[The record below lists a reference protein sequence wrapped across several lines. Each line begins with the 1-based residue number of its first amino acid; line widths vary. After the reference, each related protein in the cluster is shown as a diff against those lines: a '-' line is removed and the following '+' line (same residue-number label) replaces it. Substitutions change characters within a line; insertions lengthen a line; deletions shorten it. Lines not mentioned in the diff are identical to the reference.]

1 MWIKRDLEACLTT
14 AAAVRPG
21 LVLTGCRQAGK
32 TSLLQRV
39 FPDCR
44 YVSLDLPET
53 SELAEMAGGSF
64 LRENPPPVIL
74 DEVQYAPSLLRHV
87 KAAIDKSRQKNG
99 QFFIT
104 GSHRFNLM
112 GGVAESLAGRVAVLE
127 CHTLSALEVE
137 RHRGEAIGGELL
149 VDVIYRGG
157 YPELQVADLDPQ
169 RFFSDYIATY
179 LERDVRSALEVR
191 SLRDFQRFMRLAAL
205 RTGQLLN
212 MASLAADVRV
222 SVPTIS
228 SWLSVLES
236 SGIVQLVPPFFS
248 NASKRLIKTPKL
260 FFLDTGLACFL
271 CGLRKGQE
279 LRESAMRG
287 QMFETHVLGQIM
299 RWYANRGLHAPVH
312 FFQDHARHEVD
323 FVIPVGQRL
332 KLYECKWAE
341 MPEQDTPGLQAIRK
355 LVGAENILTTSI
367 ITPTRGHWRNERT
380 GVIIEDSIELA
391 SLAE

>member
-1 MWIKRDLEACLTT
+1 MWIERDLQRQLAEVAG
-14 AAAVRPG
+14 VRPG

-32 TSLLQRV
+32 TSLLQRM

-44 YVSLDLPET
+44 YVSLDLPQT
-53 SELAEMAGGSF
+53 SEQAETAGESF
-64 LRENPPPVIL
+64 LRENPPPIIL
-74 DEVQYAPSLLRHV
+74 DEVQYAPTLLRHV
-87 KAAIDKSRQKNG
+87 KAAIDKNRQKNG
-99 QFFIT
+99 QFLIT
-104 GSHRFNLM
+104 GSNRFSLM
-112 GGVAESLAGRVAVLE
+112 DGVTESLAGRVAVLG
-127 CHTLSALEVE
+127 CHTLSALEIE
-137 RHRGEAIGGELL
+137 MHRGKVVGGESLG
-149 VDVIYRGG
+149 DVVFRGG
-157 YPELQVADLDPQ
+157 YPEMHVSDLDPQ
-169 RFFSDYIATY
+169 RFFSDYLATY
-179 LERDVRSALEVR
+179 LERDVRTALEVR
-191 SLRDFQRFMRLAAL
+191 SLRDFDRFMRLAAL

-212 MASLAADVRV
+212 MASLAADVGV
-222 SVPTIS
+222 AITTIK

-236 SGIVQLVPPFFS
+236 SGIVQLVQPYFS

-271 CGLRKGQE
+271 CGLRKAQD
-279 LRESAMRG
+279 LRESVLRG

-323 FVIPVGQRL
+323 FVIPVGNRV

-355 LVGAENILTTSI
+355 LVGPENVLTQSI

-380 GVIIEDSIELA
+380 GLIIEDSIELA